1 MNNHCKPWKLRWE
14 ETRMKPLRD
23 CALNRENCFFTA
35 VAFSAN
41 SKRQGRA
48 AEALMSKHQCQREQT
63 KIVDN
68 PRDSTTVRFYDVVL
82 EVARWT
88 TPHGTR
94 VICVNECFHFKR
106 WLGPG
111 WFIYIYIFI
120 SRCRRCTW
128 CSTQRCFPQVLDRWG
143 GRFILV
149 FKVKCSRVL

>member
-35 VAFSAN
+35 VALSAN

-111 WFIYIYIFI
+111 WFIYIYIF
-120 SRCRRCTW
+120 SFPGVDGVPDVQHKDVSHKS
-128 CSTQRCFPQVLDRWG
+128 STDEEVGLFL
-143 GRFILV
+143 
-149 FKVKCSRVL
+149 CSR